1 MEQRRR
7 AVESMVGG
15 TDMFNGVFRG
25 KKVLVTGNTGFK
37 GSWLTAWLLMCGAE
51 VYGYSID
58 VPTEPAM
65 FDVLGLRERIHH
77 RFGDIRDRK
86 MFRDYLREVKPD
98 FIFHLAA
105 QAIVSA
111 SYAEPFDTVTTNV
124 VGTASVLDAVR
135 SADWNLTVVMITSD
149 KAYDNV
155 EWIWGYRENDALGG
169 KDVYSGSKG
178 AAECVIKSYWHSF
191 ISRMDNVK
199 LGVARAGNVIGG
211 GDWSADRIVVDTI
224 KAFSSGRPVEIRS
237 PQSTRPWQHV
247 LEPLS
252 GYMRLAQSLAE
263 GCGVNGEAFNFG
275 PRAEQT
281 KTVLQ
286 LVRDIAEKW
295 GINPDE
301 AVRVTGHIPFA
312 EAKLLKLNCD
322 KALAFL
328 QWHSTLAYEQTVDLI
343 TEWYSAY
350 YHGCEDMFALTEK
363 QIRRYVR
370 AAEEQMIAWTI

>member
-7 AVESMVGG
+7 AVESMVGE

-224 KAFSSGRPVEIRS
+224 KAFSSGCPVEIRS

-252 GYMRLAQSLAE
+252 GYMRLAQSLTE

-295 GINPDE
+295 GMNPDE

>member
-1 MEQRRR
+1 MGVKSLIRMRMSCHD
-7 AVESMVGG
+7 AHYGG
-15 TDMFNGVFRG
+15 N
-25 KKVLVTGNTGFK
+25 LVD
-37 GSWLTAWLLMCGAE
+37 GAK
-51 VYGYSID
+51 
-58 VPTEPAM
+58 M
-65 FDVLGLRERIHH
+65 LQL
-77 RFGDIRDRK
+77 FGDVATELLIINDGDEGL
-86 MFRDYLREVKPD
+86 F
-98 FIFHLAA
+98 
-105 QAIVSA
+105 
-111 SYAEPFDTVTTNV
+111 
-124 VGTASVLDAVR
+124 
-135 SADWNLTVVMITSD
+135 

-286 LVRDIAEKW
+286 LVRDIAAKW
-295 GINPDE
+295 GMNPDE